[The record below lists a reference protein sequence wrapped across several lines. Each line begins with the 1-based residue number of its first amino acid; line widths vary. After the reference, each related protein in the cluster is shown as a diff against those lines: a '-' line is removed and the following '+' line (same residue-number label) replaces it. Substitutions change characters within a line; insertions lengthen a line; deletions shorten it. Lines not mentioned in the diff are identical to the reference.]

1 MSDTTVKTM
10 LEKVNSVLSAVDRI
24 VSEMKDGDRT
34 QVSKVAEAVTE
45 ETGVSANHVLAL
57 VTFYSHESNEVHVA
71 RGRFGG
77 LIKGQKGVKVSK
89 KEEPAVTEVSS
100 ESSDDEEDSE

>member
-1 MSDTTVKTM
+1 MNDTTVKTM
-10 LEKVNSVLSAVDRI
+10 LDKVETVLSAVDRI

-45 ETGVSANHVLAL
+45 ETGVSANHVLSL
-57 VTFYSHESNEVHVA
+57 VTFYAHESTEVHVA

-77 LIKGQKGVKVSK
+77 LIKGKKGVKAVK
-89 KEEPAVTEVSS
+89 KEEVVSEASSS
-100 ESSDDEEDSE
+100 EESSDEEDSE